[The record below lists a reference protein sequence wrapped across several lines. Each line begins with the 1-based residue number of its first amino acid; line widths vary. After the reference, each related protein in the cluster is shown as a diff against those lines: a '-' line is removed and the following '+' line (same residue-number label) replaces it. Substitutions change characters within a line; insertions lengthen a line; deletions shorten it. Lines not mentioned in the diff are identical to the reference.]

1 MKNKKNLDSNK
12 ILVLLGL
19 LKDTSVQYPPE
30 LLAARRAGF
39 VEQIKG
45 AQSTIKGET
54 SGSQIFGVS
63 THALEVVLGYVLAG
77 MIVVLIATLGY
88 VYQDELR
95 DLLIDDVTPDVQI
108 VDTTLPPPQPT
119 VIDTPSDTA
128 TLPPTTAPVL
138 VTSDPKEEQPAT
150 ADSIEEPPLPTQPAA
165 TQPPPTKPGERIG
178 HTKTPKPEN
187 KDTKTK

>member
-1 MKNKKNLDSNK
+1 MSDNNSLETNK
-12 ILVLLGL
+12 ILALLGL
-19 LKDTSVQYPPE
+19 LKGTSVQYPPE

-39 VEQIKG
+39 VAQIKG
-45 AQSTIKGET
+45 TQATTKGDT
-54 SGSQIFGVS
+54 SASQTFGVS
-63 THALEVVLGYVLAG
+63 THVLETVLGYVLAG
-77 MIVVLIATLGY
+77 MIVVLVATLVY

-108 VDTTLPPPQPT
+108 VDTQLPPQQS

-138 VTSDPKEEQPAT
+138 VTPDPNEEQPAPT
-150 ADSIEEPPLPTQPAA
+150 DSIEEPPPP

-178 HTKTPKPEN
+178 HTKTPRPEN
-187 KDTKTK
+187 KDTKNK